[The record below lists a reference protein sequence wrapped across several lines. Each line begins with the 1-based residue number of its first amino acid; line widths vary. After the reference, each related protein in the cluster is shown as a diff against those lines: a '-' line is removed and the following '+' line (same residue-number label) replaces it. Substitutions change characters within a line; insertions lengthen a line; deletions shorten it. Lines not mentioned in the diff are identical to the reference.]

1 MGIQFQ
7 DNLQWKCQ
15 ISGKGGIL
23 AALNSRL
30 FIIRWLKNHLSM
42 DSIRKIVDGIF
53 TSKIRYGLQLLGRV
67 RSTSSDPQCAD
78 LKSIQ
83 LVQNQMM
90 RCLNGTTI
98 KDKIS
103 TSSLLQKY
111 NLLSVNQM
119 NAIRGKP
126 MEVGNTNV
134 TQNTSTS
141 DAIRIW
147 NKSPSSVTGAKSLTL
162 VKKAIKEFVKCLPI

>member
-1 MGIQFQ
+1 
-7 DNLQWKCQ
+7 
-15 ISGKGGIL
+15 
-23 AALNSRL
+23 
-30 FIIRWLKNHLSM
+30 M
-42 DSIRKIVDGIF
+42 DSIRKMVDGIF

-83 LVQNQMM
+83 LVQNQMV

-119 NAIRGKP
+119 NAQIKLQQVWKAMNVDNYPLQITQQSVPGRGVSTRAAIRGKP

-141 DAIRIW
+141 DTIRIW